1 MGLVVVGG
9 GLWLYKHPAIGLCV
23 LAVLVIG
30 VIWLVRRSLS
40 KRRRLVEGTARVL
53 SLKEPTRFQRGQGWG
68 WIELEVDI
76 PGREPYMAEIHVQ
89 LPPDRKALRPGKTI
103 KVWHDPK
110 GRNPKNVRLK
120 TVRGDLIPGNPSTT

>member
-1 MGLVVVGG
+1 M
-9 GLWLYKHPAIGLCV
+9 
-23 LAVLVIG
+23 
-30 VIWLVRRSLS
+30 
-40 KRRRLVEGTARVL
+40 EGTARVL